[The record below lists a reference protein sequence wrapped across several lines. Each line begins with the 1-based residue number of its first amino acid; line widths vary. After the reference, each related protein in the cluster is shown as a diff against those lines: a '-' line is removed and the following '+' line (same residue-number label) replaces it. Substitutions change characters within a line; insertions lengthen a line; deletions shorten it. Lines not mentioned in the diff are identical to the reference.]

1 MSRQGGENMSE
12 KEKALAEKVC
22 ALPPELQE
30 KFVQQIDG
38 AALAVEYMQS
48 KKKDEKEAG

>member
-1 MSRQGGENMSE
+1 MSE
-12 KEKALAEKVC
+12 KEKAEKVC

-48 KKKDEKEAG
+48 KQKDEKEAG

>member
-1 MSRQGGENMSE
+1 MKRTAPKRGGERRNKDMSE

-30 KFVQQIDG
+30 
-38 AALAVEYMQS
+38 YMQS

>member
-1 MSRQGGENMSE
+1 MSE

-22 ALPPELQE
+22 ALPPEL
-30 KFVQQIDG
+30 QQIDG

>member
-1 MSRQGGENMSE
+1 MSE

-48 KKKDEKEAG
+48 RQKDEKEAG

>member
-1 MSRQGGENMSE
+1 MSE
-12 KEKALAEKVC
+12 QEKTLTEKVC

-38 AALAVEYMQS
+38 AALAVEYMQ
-48 KKKDEKEAG
+48 KKQNEEKEAG